1 MAWRCVVIDFLMTL
15 TPVEVFML
23 VMLASLL
30 FVPFTRPRCRHEW
43 EPLHHSYRCIHCGK
57 LDREH

>member
-1 MAWRCVVIDFLMTL
+1 VIDFLMTL